1 MWFRWKVRGS
11 ADKGTADEIGR
22 HTWWKLSDTSVILE
36 ENSTGGR
43 ELIYSSKPTVSP
55 FSPSPGQAK
64 QNRKCLNIFT
74 SPNNK
79 WKIITS
85 GFLQRKSYCTTIGI
99 SFSEKIFTELRIE
112 WTKNPQCCHSFFL
125 YFLFVS
131 IYLQVA
137 FKVCLFLPPLIMY
150 VCLRHANEASRNF
163 SLVPT
168 EVVIVNLWIVE
179 SRCFNQFTC

>member
-43 ELIYSSKPTVSP
+43 EHIYSSKPTVSP

-112 WTKNPQCCHSFFL
+112 WTRNPQCCHSVFIFCL
-125 YFLFVS
+125 YPYIHRWLLRCACSYLLWSCVFV
-131 IYLQVA
+131 
-137 FKVCLFLPPLIMY
+137 
-150 VCLRHANEASRNF
+150 
-163 SLVPT
+163 
-168 EVVIVNLWIVE
+168 
-179 SRCFNQFTC
+179 